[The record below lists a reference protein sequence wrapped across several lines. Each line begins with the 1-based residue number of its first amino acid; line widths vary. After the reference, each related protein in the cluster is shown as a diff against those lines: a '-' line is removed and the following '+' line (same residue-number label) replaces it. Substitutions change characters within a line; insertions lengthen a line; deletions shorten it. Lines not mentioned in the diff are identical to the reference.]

1 MVANHLIRIV
11 ASLAIATATI
21 ALPSAAECPPD
32 PPPPECDNDGQ
43 FVGGRWDL
51 SQINGTYTISGSEV
65 FYPYLDDPGTSDDY
79 QVDGSLS
86 VQMDGGSEEN
96 YLEVEC
102 DGTVTG
108 QFKQRYTGT
117 IDKTENISYYDP
129 KYCIQEPSDMSWS
142 ITVERTVSVTG
153 SVSGYGQLDL
163 ELSVDTATFELDGS
177 LAQSFDCVFISGS
190 GNVSSLDISGD
201 TESVRMSGGYDPD
214 NGTFEPS
221 ITVTSSKPWID
232 DVLHRVKLDQDHQ
245 YQDDTITLSPS
256 FSGGGAQAPLQEY
269 NEYVLQDA
277 VTVTGNEDA
286 TAEPKTPAIT
296 SMELQEPS
304 QYLSDVNVDTR
315 VEVEIEWYGQPP
327 GQVEFTYGGTTETV
341 SGGDTVTWDF
351 DAGDSGTTIEAV
363 AISGSER
370 SEPYT
375 INTPKVDIPGWAG
388 SSSDWSGSSGVSYE
402 ATLDWPVSLETTKT
416 LDTISLFTGLWGIS
430 GSASSE
436 FNANAN
442 SNGSPGSG
450 DMTTEADFQFAGQ
463 SATFSMEG
471 PNQTTLSCE
480 ELTTAGSA
488 TATAQGPTWQK
499 TINPL
504 TAVPGLQSAAC
515 GLSGLLCGVVN
526 SVGIKAQASATLS
539 GTATYSDTGS
549 EIQWDGGSI
558 GGSITGRISAGANV
572 PPPLSSVAG
581 VEVYGSA
588 TGCIEFMVAPD
599 LELTTVGGTL
609 NAGASAWF
617 MGQTTSVDEET
628 PFGDGC
634 GKAAPA
640 KLLGTAVGW
649 VPADGQLAMTATG
662 SGESFVGIAVWTE
675 TPAGQVRPS
684 GDIWYRFYAAGAWG
698 TPQQL
703 TNDAASD
710 VAPTVDF
717 DSTGRA
723 LIVYQRSTNALPSG
737 LGDLPAF
744 ANGYELH
751 WAAVDPVTA
760 LPTASGQLTSNAAHD
775 LGPRLIRDTGGDL
788 HLFWQRADGT
798 EITGTAAAPVSIL
811 VDTWNP
817 TTVAWSGETTAASG
831 LEDTFGWSPA
841 AHTADTMLIGLIV
854 DVDGDLTTGADR
866 ELFQI
871 SRSGGSW
878 ARPIQ
883 VTTNLVADDAVL
895 AAYDAT
901 GTPQL
906 LWRREAAVQQLRGDL
921 AASPAPAFTTEDPS
935 LDDGIGAE
943 FAAGLAAAENGG
955 FAVLWIE
962 GVDARLGRD
971 DGAGWRPPKTPFAS
985 GESETVHFLRQLDGS
1000 LVAGYA
1006 VRSFVGDGS
1015 TLATVVEPRFAEI
1028 PGDGLFSDGFE
1039 NGTLSA
1045 WSAVTQ

>member
-1 MVANHLIRIV
+1 MAATDLIRV
-11 ASLAIATATI
+11 AAVVAVATAAI

-32 PPPPECDNDGQ
+32 PPPPECDNNGQ

-51 SQINGTYTISGSEV
+51 SQITGTYTISGSEV
-65 FYPYLDDPGTSDDY
+65 FYPYLDDPKLSDDY

-108 QFKQRYTGT
+108 QLKQRYTGT
-117 IDKTENISYYDP
+117 IDKTANISYYDP

-163 ELSVDTATFELDGS
+163 ELSVDTASFELDGS

-190 GNVSSLDISGD
+190 GNVSSLDVSGD
-201 TESVRMSGGYDPD
+201 TESIRMSGGYDPD

-232 DVLHRVKLDQDHQ
+232 DVLHRVTLDQDHQ

-256 FSGGGAQAPLQEY
+256 FSGGGSQAPLQEY

-375 INTPKVDIPGWAG
+375 INTPKVSIPGWAG

-450 DMTTEADFQFAGQ
+450 DMTTEADFEFAGQ

-471 PNQTTLSCE
+471 PNQTTLSCD
-480 ELTTAGSA
+480 ELTTNGSA

-549 EIQWDGGSI
+549 DIQWDGGSI

-609 NAGASAWF
+609 KAGASAWF

-634 GKAAPA
+634 GKAAPS
-640 KLLGTAVGW
+640 KLLGPAVGW
-649 VPADGQLAMTATG
+649 VPADGQLAMAAKG
-662 SGESFVGIAVWTE
+662 SGETLVGIAVWTE

-684 GDIWYRFYAAGAWG
+684 GDIWYRFFVDGAWG
-698 TPQQL
+698 APQQL

-717 DSTGRA
+717 DSAGRA
-723 LIVYQRSTNALPSG
+723 LIVYQRSTAALPTN

-744 ANGYELH
+744 ANGYEIH

-760 LPTASGQLTSNAAHD
+760 LPMASGQLTSNAVHD
-775 LGPRLIRDTGGDL
+775 LGPRLVRDTAGDL
-788 HLFWQRADGT
+788 FLFWQRADGI
-798 EITGTAAAPVSIL
+798 EITGTAASPVSIL
-811 VDTWNP
+811 VDSWKP
-817 TTVAWSGETTAASG
+817 TTVGWDGEITTASG
-831 LEDTFGWSPA
+831 LEHTFGWSPA
-841 AHTADTMLIGLIV
+841 AHSADTMLIGLIV
-854 DVDGDLTTGADR
+854 DTDGDLTTAEDR
-866 ELFQI
+866 ELFRI
-871 SRSGGSW
+871 SRTGGSW
-878 ARPIQ
+878 ALPIQ

-895 AAYDAT
+895 AAFDAT

-906 LWRREAAVQQLRGDL
+906 LWRREAAVQQLRSDL
-921 AASPAPAFTTEDPS
+921 AATPVLAFASADPG
-935 LDDGIGAE
+935 LDDGIGSEFVAGRATGDAE
-943 FAAGLAAAENGG
+943 G
-955 FAVLWIE
+955 FSVLWVE
-962 GVDARLGRD
+962 SLGAQLTGD
-971 DGAGWRPPKTPFAS
+971 DGAGWRLPRTAFAS
-985 GESETVHFLRQLDGS
+985 GDSEAVHFLRRIDGT
-1000 LVAGYA
+1000 LVAGYS

-1015 TLATVVEPRFAEI
+1015 TLATLVEPRFVEVA
-1028 PGDGLFSDGFE
+1028 GTAVFSDDFE
-1039 NGTLSA
+1039 RGDYSA
-1045 WSAVTQ
+1045 WTSVTQ